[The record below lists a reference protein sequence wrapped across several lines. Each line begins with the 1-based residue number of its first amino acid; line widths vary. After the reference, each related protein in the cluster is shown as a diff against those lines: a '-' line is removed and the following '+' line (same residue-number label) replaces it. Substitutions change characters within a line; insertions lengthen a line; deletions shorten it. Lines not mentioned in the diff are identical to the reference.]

1 MNLQELK
8 AQLVRHEGMV
18 LKVYRD
24 SLGIPTIGVGRNLQD
39 VGVTEAEALMLL
51 DHDILGV
58 LDDLD
63 RECPWWRQMSET
75 RQLVLADMCFNL
87 GIVRLKGF
95 RNALQAAQDG
105 RYEDAAR
112 EMLDSRWAKQVGPRA
127 VNLAQMMKEG

>member
-63 RECPWWRQMSET
+63 RECPWWRQMSEE
-75 RQLVLADMCFNL
+75 RQIVLADMCFNL
-87 GIVRLKGF
+87 GISRLLGF
-95 RNALQAAQDG
+95 KNTLAAMQEG
-105 RYEDAAR
+105 RWDDAAK
-112 EMLDSRWAKQVGPRA
+112 EMLDSKWAKQVGKRA
-127 VNLAQMMKEG
+127 ITLADMMKGA